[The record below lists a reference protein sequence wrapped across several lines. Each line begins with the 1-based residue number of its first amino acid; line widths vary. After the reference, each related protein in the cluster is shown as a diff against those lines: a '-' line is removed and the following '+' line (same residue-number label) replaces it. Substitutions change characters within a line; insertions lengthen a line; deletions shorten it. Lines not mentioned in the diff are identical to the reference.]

1 MILMKKH
8 IQDAV
13 LYLFDEQ
20 VRLTGV
26 TEYGLRWAD
35 LTSGKIAP
43 PPEGARFD
51 IAFEGEVAGDRLNG
65 RIRGMDY
72 LEVRADGRFM
82 LDIRATIITDDGEL
96 IALREDGVL
105 TPSPGAPTASLHLNM
120 TFTTHS
126 PRYAWLNRQQVWAI
140 GQADMV
146 RGAVTVRAY
155 TGAPVIS
162 SAPTSPLQQAGQRI
176 TDKG

>member
-13 LYLFDEQ
+13 LHLFDEQ

-26 TEYGLRWAD
+26 TEYGLSWAD
-35 LTSGKIAP
+35 LTSGGIAP

-51 IAFEGEVAGDRLNG
+51 IAFEGEVAGERLNG
-65 RIRGMDY
+65 RIRGIDY
-72 LEVRADGRFM
+72 LEVRADGRFI

-105 TPSPGAPTASLHLNM
+105 TPSPGAPSASLHLNM

-126 PRYAWLNRQQVWAI
+126 PRYAWLNKQQVWAI

-155 TGAPVIS
+155 SGAEVIF
-162 SAPTSPLQQAGQRI
+162 TSPESTRQPASAL
-176 TDKG
+176 